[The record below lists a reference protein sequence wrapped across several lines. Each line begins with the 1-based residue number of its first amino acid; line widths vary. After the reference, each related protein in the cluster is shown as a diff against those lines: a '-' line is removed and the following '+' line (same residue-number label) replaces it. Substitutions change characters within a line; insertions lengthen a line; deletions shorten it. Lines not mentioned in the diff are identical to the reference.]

1 MCGIQQIIVSNNTVI
16 KNIFVIILK
25 TYRINSIGF

>member
-1 MCGIQQIIVSNNTVI
+1 MCGKQQIIVSNNTVI

>member
-1 MCGIQQIIVSNNTVI
+1 MCEIQQIIVSNNTVI

>member
-1 MCGIQQIIVSNNTVI
+1 MCEVQQIIVSNNTVI